1 MGLLNRVVVAAVVIA
16 CIGASALLVGWAGKP
31 NMSLLFSGLE
41 PEEASQIVEKIRDA
55 DVPYELRAGGTTVL
69 VPEAEVYALR
79 LSLAG
84 QGLVGSGNDSYRI
97 IDNQPIGASPGIQRI
112 NYVRAVQGELARTIR
127 SLDGVAAC
135 RVHIS
140 NPERRMFNRDEDS
153 PSASVAVKMKTGRR
167 LSAGN
172 VSAIVHLVAA
182 GAGGGLTSDNVVV
195 VDGRGNVLSK
205 GAANDGGAADFAG
218 EVTNIELAMAR
229 KVEQLVEG
237 LVGPGRVRARVT
249 VEMTRKKVQTTTE
262 ESTKGAVVTE
272 TEKTSKTETPS
283 ASGAPGAKTTES
295 TLDTTSV
302 PSTTR
307 TVTTTLPGEITS
319 KSVAVVVD
327 LTPPTVKEP
336 EDGSEA
342 PTPPKMPDVKTIR
355 DQVIAALGLDVAAE
369 TATAEAKAAATDVL
383 SVTES
388 SMLHSSETGGQIEE
402 AGLLSPGNLMEMLRQ
417 GSLGI
422 LVIGVLLVL
431 RMFGGAKGKSAAALA
446 LPSAGASASAIEGA
460 ASSEAAGLLPSGEEG
475 SPDALKASIT
485 KALQDNPEEVKRLFL
500 SWAGGERGEA

>member
-1 MGLLNRVVVAAVVIA
+1 MNRVVVVAVVLA
-16 CIGASALLVGWAGKP
+16 CVGASVLLVGWARRP

-55 DVPYELRAGGTTVL
+55 DVPYELRAGGTAVL
-69 VPEAEVYALR
+69 VPEAKVYSLR

-84 QGLVGSGNDSYRI
+84 QGLVGGGSDSYRI

-112 NYVRAVQGELARTIR
+112 NYIRAVQGELARTIK
-127 SLDGVAAC
+127 SLDGVAGC

-140 NPERRMFNRDEDS
+140 NPERRMFNRDEDA
-153 PSASVAVKMKTGRR
+153 PSASVAVKMKAGRR
-167 LSAGN
+167 LSTNN
-172 VSAIVHLVAA
+172 VSAIVHMVAA

-205 GAANDGGAADFAG
+205 GAGGDGGAADFAG
-218 EVTNIELAMAR
+218 QVTNIELVMAR

-262 ESTKGAVVTE
+262 ESIKGAVVSE
-272 TEKTSKTETPS
+272 TEKTSKTETPG
-283 ASGAPGAKTTES
+283 AAGAPGSKTTES
-295 TLDTTSV
+295 TLDTTMV
-302 PSTTR
+302 PSVTK
-307 TVTTTLPGEITS
+307 TVTTTLPGEITR

-327 LTPPTVKEP
+327 LTPPPVKEP
-336 EDGSEA
+336 EDGSEPPA
-342 PTPPKMPDVKTIR
+342 PPKMPDVKTIR
-355 DQVIAALGLDVAAE
+355 EQVVAALGLKVAPE
-369 TATAEAKAAATDVL
+369 GATAEASATATDTL

-388 SMLHSSETGGQIEE
+388 SMLHSSGTEDQIEE
-402 AGLLSPGNLMEMLRQ
+402 AGLFSPGNLMEMLRQ

-422 LVIGVLLVL
+422 LVIGILLVL
-431 RMFGGAKGKSAAALA
+431 RMFGGSKGKSAAPA
-446 LPSAGASASAIEGA
+446 LPQAAAGAIEGA
-460 ASSEAAGLLPSGEEG
+460 AASEAAGLLPGGEES
-475 SPDALKASIT
+475 SPDALKANIT

>member
-1 MGLLNRVVVAAVVIA
+1 MGLVHRVMVVAVVLV
-16 CIGASALLVGWAGKP
+16 CIGASALLVGWASKP
-31 NMSLLFSGLE
+31 NFSLLFSGLE

-55 DVPYELRAGGTTVL
+55 DVPFELRAGGTTIL
-69 VPEAEVYALR
+69 VPEDKVYSLR

-84 QGLVGSGNDSYRI
+84 QGLVGSGHDSYRI
-97 IDNQPIGASPGIQRI
+97 LDNQALGTSPGVQRI
-112 NYVRAVQGELARTIR
+112 NYIRAVQGELARTIR

-153 PSASVAVKMKTGRR
+153 PSASVAVKMKAGNR
-167 LSAGN
+167 LSANN

-205 GAANDGGAADFAG
+205 GAATDDGGAADFAG
-218 EVTNIELAMAR
+218 QVSNIELVMAR

-249 VEMTRKKVQTTTE
+249 VEMTRKKVETTTD
-262 ESTKGAVVTE
+262 ESIKGAIVSE
-272 TEKTSKTETPS
+272 TEKTMKTETPGTG
-283 ASGAPGAKTTES
+283 GAPGSKTTES
-295 TLDTTSV
+295 TLDSTSV

-307 TVTTTLPGEITS
+307 TVTTTLPGEITR
-319 KSVAVVVD
+319 KSVAVAVD
-327 LTPPTVKEP
+327 LTPPKAEES
-336 EDGSEA
+336 EDGEPA
-342 PTPPKMPDVKTIR
+342 TPAKMPDLTTIEK
-355 DQVIAALGLDVAAE
+355 QVTAALGLNIAPDD
-369 TATAEAKAAATDVL
+369 ATEAVKAAADVL
-383 SVTES
+383 AVTET
-388 SMLHSSETGGQIEE
+388 SMLHGSDTAGELEE

-417 GSLGI
+417 GSMGI
-422 LVIGVLLVL
+422 LVIGILLVL
-431 RMFGGAKGKSAAALA
+431 RMFGGGKSKSTATAALTATGAAGALEGAKVAEAAAL
-446 LPSAGASASAIEGA
+446 LPG
-460 ASSEAAGLLPSGEEG
+460 GEEG

-485 KALQDNPEEVKRLFL
+485 RALHENPEEVKRLFL